1 MAYISPLLTSVVEAV
16 KKSSSSLDRDFA
28 ELEKLQNS
36 VKSIKTFVFNSYTRL
51 EQNLKVELSKIRSDI
66 PVLTTSDK
74 LIGKSYF
81 AVSPIEGL
89 INFAHGNSDFA
100 ISVALVENDEIIC
113 GVIYNPARDETFF
126 AQSGNGVFK
135 EGYRNHERLRV
146 SSVKELDSALV
157 VATSNFDKDANA
169 LSKIYHSVLVKT
181 GNLRVSGSVALDL
194 AYLASGKYDALISLN
209 NHFCSIAAGLLMIK
223 EAGGSIRC
231 PGQADIR
238 VEDLLEVRKTGHLI
252 ATNFNLN
259 QKIFDIFK

>member
-169 LSKIYHSVLVKT
+169 L
-181 GNLRVSGSVALDL
+181 
-194 AYLASGKYDALISLN
+194 
-209 NHFCSIAAGLLMIK
+209 
-223 EAGGSIRC
+223 
-231 PGQADIR
+231 
-238 VEDLLEVRKTGHLI
+238 
-252 ATNFNLN
+252 
-259 QKIFDIFK
+259 